1 MAIVIQ
7 EKKPEIPVEIGKL
20 KFKFLVTDE
29 SVKDFRIKRTHTKQE
44 LETMKIDE
52 DDERAI
58 EQIKEVLQKGF
69 DLMLGKGAFE
79 QIYEMTPSVMYLTGY
94 FVQLSNG
101 LHEELISIGAYDAV
115 QKKAQKYMRNK
126 NRRQNR

>member
-29 SVKDFRIKRTHTKQE
+29 SVKDFRIKGTHIKQE